1 MNDPASQSSK
11 TAPLLHL
18 FNQNRASTV
27 RFEDDVLTV
36 WAKSGRI
43 AQSVNI
49 DEIREVKLQKLPLV
63 TRLTVLTKQGRT
75 VTVSGLERSTSERLH
90 SQVKSR
96 VEEMLN
102 DKAARKATTLGPRI
116 TDLRDSITVNA
127 GIENATQPRKREQ
140 ELTHDRLEHLPR
152 SRKHPRQAQRRLALH
167 QDQGPRR
174 NHLRKPCHGSHSG
187 GIVVYPGH
195 HEQQADLGVGAHIL
209 QRVHLVL
216 ARAVG
221 NQQRLIVRR
230 NHEPRRVTLRQ

>member
-75 VTVSGLERSTSERLH
+75 VTVSGLERSTSERVFQM
-90 SQVKSR
+90 SNNGYSA
-96 VEEMLN
+96 N
-102 DKAARKATTLGPRI
+102 W
-116 TDLRDSITVNA
+116 S
-127 GIENATQPRKREQ
+127 
-140 ELTHDRLEHLPR
+140 
-152 SRKHPRQAQRRLALH
+152 
-167 QDQGPRR
+167 
-174 NHLRKPCHGSHSG
+174 
-187 GIVVYPGH
+187 
-195 HEQQADLGVGAHIL
+195 
-209 QRVHLVL
+209 
-216 ARAVG
+216 
-221 NQQRLIVRR
+221 
-230 NHEPRRVTLRQ
+230 